1 MYNSEWIERIEANRN
16 ELIEAIKAAYR
27 GQVTTDP
34 TSGYH
39 VRVVL
44 WDDGQISQQECT
56 SSGEHYAAEREWRAI
71 CVATINGQQPD
82 DWSEWVAEYGDEQRA
97 AEAYLEMALTEW
109 EWNPEQYIDE
119 TIEGLKYSE

>member
-1 MYNSEWIERIEANRN
+1 MKNAEWIERIEANRN

-44 WDDGQISQQECT
+44 WDDNQIDRQECT
-56 SSGEHYAAEREWRAI
+56 SSGEHYAAEREGRAI
-71 CVATINGQQPD
+71 CVATINGQRPD